1 MISQESPTLAESRN
15 LHADKI
21 VLCGRN
27 RNSVAHSL
35 HSSTS
40 LFLCRM
46 ETAERRKEE
55 TEGREEDY
63 NEEEEGCVA
72 LLATKGRGG
81 EAEGIQV
88 KLIIFIKAFFL
99 QSPST
104 LFYF

>member
-1 MISQESPTLAESRN
+1 
-15 LHADKI
+15 
-21 VLCGRN
+21 
-27 RNSVAHSL
+27 
-35 HSSTS
+35 
-40 LFLCRM
+40 M
-46 ETAERRKEE
+46 ETAQRRKEE

-63 NEEEEGCVA
+63 NEEEEEGCVA

-88 KLIIFIKAFFL
+88 KLIVFIKAFFL

>member
-1 MISQESPTLAESRN
+1 
-15 LHADKI
+15 
-21 VLCGRN
+21 
-27 RNSVAHSL
+27 
-35 HSSTS
+35 
-40 LFLCRM
+40 M
-46 ETAERRKEE
+46 ETAQRRKEE

-99 QSPST
+99 
-104 LFYF
+104 